1 MQWLR
6 KLQDMNLTPLLLR
19 AALALVF
26 LYASISSFVHPD
38 DWVGYLPQFARDHFN
53 AHLLLHGF
61 SVVEMVVA
69 LWLIWGKYV
78 QWAALAAAAL
88 LAGII
93 VSNFSLF
100 VITFRDAALLIA
112 ALALFFSK
120 DSVQ

>member
-1 MQWLR
+1 MQWLDR
-6 KLQDMNLTPLLLR
+6 LRDKNLTQLLLR

-26 LYASISSFVHPD
+26 LYASISSFMHPD
-38 DWVGYLPQFARDHFN
+38 DWLGYLPQFARDHFN
-53 AHLLLHGF
+53 AHLLLHFF
-61 SVVEMVVA
+61 SVVEMAVA

-100 VITFRDAALLIA
+100 LITFRDAALMIC

-120 DSVQ
+120 QA